1 MKVLFTPSART
12 QFLAAITYIYRDRPS
27 AALAFRQK
35 AEKTLS
41 RLLKFPR
48 SGRILPEFPDLPF
61 REVIVPPYR
70 FFYSIKENIVWI
82 VAVWHSAQLAQE
94 PNDPENVQP
103 VVPRRPLRGV

>member
-12 QFLAAITYIYRDRPS
+12 QFLAAIAYIYRDRPS
-27 AALAFRQK
+27 AALASRQK

-82 VAVWHSAQLAQE
+82 VAVWYSAQLAKE